1 MLELAIRLGPS
12 MQAYL
17 NPAAKDARARQAV
30 ALGDAKT
37 LRNYLEES
45 QHRDGVGAAGVVGGR
60 SAWWVEARWYH

>member
-1 MLELAIRLGPS
+1 

-17 NPAAKDARARQAV
+17 NPVANGALARQAV

-45 QHRDGVGAAGVVGGR
+45 QSRAGTGVAGVVGGR
-60 SAWWVEARWYH
+60 SAWWALSSYV